1 MRARAARVFLSGQK
15 REDEMRDYQPKKRN
29 PYYLEHTLYRRVL
42 ALVRDYPRMTAEWE
56 RKETL

>member
-1 MRARAARVFLSGQK
+1 
-15 REDEMRDYQPKKRN
+15 MRDYQPKKRN